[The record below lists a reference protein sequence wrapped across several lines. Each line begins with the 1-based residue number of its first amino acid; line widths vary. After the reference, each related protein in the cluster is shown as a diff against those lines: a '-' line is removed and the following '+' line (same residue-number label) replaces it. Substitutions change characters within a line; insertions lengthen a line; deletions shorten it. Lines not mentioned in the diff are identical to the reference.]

1 MMTAATSPLFLSR
14 LLLNPRSRQ
23 VMGEMAHPYEMHR
36 TLMRAFPKTTD
47 DTHSKARDE
56 FDVLFRADVDDLR
69 GVVTVYVQSRIEPNW
84 SFLDGLSDYLC
95 TDTEMPEYEYKDI
108 MPACRKIR
116 NGQIL
121 SFRLRANPTKRI
133 AKHDDTMRGK
143 RVELRGEDEQIA
155 WLIRK
160 GKSFGNDMPGGFD
173 LLMKEINSAKGEL
186 RRIPCVNVLHEGKHT
201 GRKKDAA
208 NAHVITHLAV
218 LFEGILRVT
227 DKNAFLE
234 TIIRGIGPGKA
245 FGFGLLSVAP
255 VSTSGSEG
263 AT

>member
-23 VMGEMAHPYEMHR
+23 VMSEMAHPYEMHR

-56 FDVLFRADVDDLR
+56 FGVLFRAEVDDLR

-95 TDTEMPEYEYKDI
+95 TDTEIPEYEYKDI
-108 MPACRKIR
+108 MPAYRKIQ

-133 AKHDDTMRGK
+133 AKHDDTMKGK
-143 RVELRGEDEQIA
+143 RVELRREDEQID

-160 GKSFGNDMPGGFD
+160 GQEMGKDVSGGFD
-173 LLMKEINSAKGEL
+173 LLMKKVKNVKGEERL
-186 RRIPCVNVLHEGKHT
+186 VPYVKVCCEGKQT
-201 GRKKDAA
+201 GRKRDAA
-208 NAHVITHLAV
+208 RGHSTTHFAV
-218 LFEGILRVT
+218 LFDGLLRVT
-227 DKNAFLE
+227 DTNAFLE
-234 TIIRGIGPGKA
+234 TLVRGIGTGKA
-245 FGFGLLSVAP
+245 FGFGFLSVAP
-255 VSTSGSEG
+255 VNTSGSE
-263 AT
+263 AAI